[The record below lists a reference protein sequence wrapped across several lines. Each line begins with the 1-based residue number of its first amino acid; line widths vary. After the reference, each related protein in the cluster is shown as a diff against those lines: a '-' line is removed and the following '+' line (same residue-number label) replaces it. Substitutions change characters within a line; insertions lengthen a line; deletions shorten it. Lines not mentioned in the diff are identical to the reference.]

1 MDNYIYTTPTAAC
14 TPEDEGNISR
24 KESLEHKRSFV
35 MHYDEMSVIMEL
47 ENDEAGRFLK
57 TIVAYA
63 ILETGMTVRED
74 VRLTDA
80 QLRAFIDHT
89 NTSDRMLHV
98 LFRQFVTY
106 YRQDTERYSRRVMAC
121 RKNGRKGGAPKG
133 NCNAAKRTPECPET
147 AAPLSAKTAAE
158 RSRTQRASASSPT
171 LSPGDTANSGN
182 PEESTAANNQKQPKQ
197 PIKAKVSAK
206 ALAEDTA
213 KVMAEDI
220 AEALA
225 EVPAEV
231 HAEGNGGAPDGA
243 QAAQPQGRGRMKID
257 YTGIMEDFNS
267 RFAGILPEVK
277 TMNEPRRR
285 AVNARIGEFGP
296 ESVAMVLEKVAKS
309 AFLTGNGGRG
319 WRATFDWI
327 FKPANFAKIAE
338 GNYDYDP
345 QPTPQRYESA
355 GERER
360 RRNAE
365 VKERIFNKAMGHI
378 TGRTTP
384 FDEERGDG
392 L

>member
-1 MDNYIYTTPTAAC
+1 MTMDNYIYTTPPAAC

-47 ENDEAGRFLK
+47 ENDEAGKFLK

-89 NTSDRMLHV
+89 NTTDRMLNV

-133 NCNAAKRTPECPET
+133 NCNAAKRTTEAPET
-147 AAPLSAKTAAE
+147 AITASAITATE
-158 RSRTQRASASSPT
+158 RSRTQRTPASPPT
-171 LSPGDTANSGN
+171 LSPGDTATSGN
-182 PEESTAANNQKQPKQ
+182 PEDATAANNQKQPKQ

-206 ALAEDTA
+206 GMAEDTA
-213 KVMAEDI
+213 EALAEDI
-220 AEALA
+220 AEVVA
-225 EVPAEV
+225 EE
-231 HAEGNGGAPDGA
+231 NGGAPDGA
-243 QAAQPQGRGRMKID
+243 PASQPQGRRRVKID

-327 FKPANFAKIAE
+327 FKPVNYAKIAE
-338 GNYDYDP
+338 GNYDFDRM
-345 QPTPQRYESA
+345 PTPSPPRYESA

-378 TGRTTP
+378 TGRTAP
-384 FDEERGDG
+384 FDGERGDG